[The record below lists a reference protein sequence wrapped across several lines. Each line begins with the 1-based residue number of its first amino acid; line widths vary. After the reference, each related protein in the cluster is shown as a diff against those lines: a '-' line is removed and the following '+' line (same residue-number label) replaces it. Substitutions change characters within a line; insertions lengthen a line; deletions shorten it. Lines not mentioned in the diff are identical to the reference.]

1 MEEIELD
8 ENDEITPYPTGNQ
21 MNQTGKTE
29 ETLIQNEGAEDDYF
43 LTNSQNIRL
52 NEEKVKDIVNSKNAE
67 ETPEGNQEMEIIEE
81 IPKETEKKYP
91 KINMNHTM
99 NKISHKK
106 SNFKRKLISEE
117 KNEKNNNDENTDE
130 LFKKAI
136 ENTSRIYPPIE
147 HDNDLSVKVTE
158 ILYDKYV
165 GKNVHKSKHLD
176 IYSKFK
182 DESIKQEREWTRT
195 KDDAKRISNMIE
207 RQEKY
212 EELKHDKK
220 IGRLKKYVYLFLTV
234 KIIKLYKKI

>member
-1 MEEIELD
+1 MLKIK
-8 ENDEITPYPTGNQ
+8 NDIEITPC
-21 MNQTGKTE
+21 
-29 ETLIQNEGAEDDYF
+29 TLVI
-43 LTNSQNIRL
+43 
-52 NEEKVKDIVNSKNAE
+52 
-67 ETPEGNQEMEIIEE
+67 
-81 IPKETEKKYP
+81 
-91 KINMNHTM
+91 
-99 NKISHKK
+99 
-106 SNFKRKLISEE
+106 E

-212 EELKHDKK
+212 EELKHDKREGK
-220 IGRLKKYVYLFLTV
+220 GIDYYNDGNRYEGEYKNNKKEGKGIYYW
-234 KIIKLYKKI
+234 INGNRYEGDYKNGKKEGKGIYYCNNYKYKGDR